1 MERTRPGTRDHLDG
15 LPPGAERFWGQFAET
30 RAGRTSCQ
38 EDADR
43 PPDGDGPTARS
54 NHQCVEWCPICRS
67 AELAGPPAPPDLFAY
82 LQTIQG
88 DLLTIL
94 RAFMEAYAE
103 RVSDI
108 DRGNGPGRSAP
119 TGDETP

>member
-38 EDADR
+38 EEADR
-43 PPDGDGPTARS
+43 TPNDDETSGQSA
-54 NHQCVEWCPICRS
+54 HQCVEWCPICRS
-67 AELAGPPAPPDLFAY
+67 AELAGSSAPPDLFAY

-103 RVSDI
+103 RISDI
-108 DRGNGPGRSAP
+108 DHGDGRGHSA
-119 TGDETP
+119 TTDD